1 MFSICGENIQSIEI
15 YDITGK
21 LVIQQNINASNATI
35 DLSNKAKGVYTLKSY
50 NGNNVSVNKLIV
62 E

>member
-1 MFSICGENIQSIEI
+1 MFSISGNNIESIEV

-21 LVIQQNINASNATI
+21 LVMQQDINASNATI
-35 DLSNKAKGVYTLKSY
+35 DLTNKAKGIYTLKSF